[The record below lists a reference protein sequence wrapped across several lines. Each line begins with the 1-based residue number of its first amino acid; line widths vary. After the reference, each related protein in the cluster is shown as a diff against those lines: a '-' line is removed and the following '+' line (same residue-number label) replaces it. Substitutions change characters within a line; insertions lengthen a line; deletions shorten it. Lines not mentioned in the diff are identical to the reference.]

1 MLITID
7 LGSGQPLYLQIAEG
21 VQAAVATGRLAP
33 GDRLPPGRELAATL
47 GVNLETVQRAYRR
60 LAADGIA
67 TSRVGRGTRIVDDLD
82 PSTLG
87 VNLAIASTVEAAKVA
102 GVPLEQL
109 VALVRQRWSDPGDS
123 APGDAGLGPLPAS

>member
-7 LGSGQPLYLQIAEG
+7 LGSDRALYLQIAEG

-67 TSRVGRGTRIVDDLD
+67 TSRVGRGTRIIDDLD
-82 PSTLG
+82 PSTIG

-102 GVPLEQL
+102 GVPLDQL
-109 VALVRQRWSDPGDS
+109 LSLVRQRWADQAEP
-123 APGDAGLGPLPAS
+123 PAGRSGIGPLPAS